1 MLFRWS
7 HAELPILGYDQIVDQ
22 MTSLE
27 SAFVDAVGVVPTYM
41 RPPYLAVNDYV
52 LSVMGDLGYHVIGAS
67 IDTKDY
73 ENDHPDL
80 IGRSVAKFN
89 RELDQGGTIILS
101 HDIHEQTVRTLT
113 HIMLD
118 EIYERG
124 MMRKSHFLI
133 LPLHLLGRAFGGF
146 D

>member
-80 IGRSVAKFN
+80 IGRSVAKFKS
-89 RELDQGGTIILS
+89 RVGPGR
-101 HDIHEQTVRTLT
+101 HD
-113 HIMLD
+113 
-118 EIYERG
+118 
-124 MMRKSHFLI
+124 
-133 LPLHLLGRAFGGF
+133 HLVPRHS
-146 D
+146 

>member
-1 MLFRWS
+1 
-7 HAELPILGYDQIVDQ
+7 
-22 MTSLE
+22 MTTLE
-27 SAFVDAVGVVPTYM
+27 SAFADAVGLVPTYM

-124 MMRKSHFLI
+124 MMRKPPFLFM
-133 LPLHLLGRAFGGF
+133 PLHILG
-146 D
+146 